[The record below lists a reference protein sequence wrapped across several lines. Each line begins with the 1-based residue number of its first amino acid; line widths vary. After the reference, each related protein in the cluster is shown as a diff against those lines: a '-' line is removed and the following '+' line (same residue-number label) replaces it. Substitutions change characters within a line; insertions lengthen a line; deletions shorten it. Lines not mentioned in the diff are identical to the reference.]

1 MLGSPTSKHRSFIL
15 FSEEVVDDTEVENQ
29 YDEGEQDEGEQDEN
43 EEQQQESDQ
52 KEHFSEQDD
61 NNEYLDSQKQS
72 GIYDKF
78 II

>member
-1 MLGSPTSKHRSFIL
+1 MLGSPTSKHQSFIL

-29 YDEGEQDEGEQDEN
+29 YDEGEQDENE
-43 EEQQQESDQ
+43 EEQQESEQ